1 MSQPEPQQ
9 LSRVALF
16 LDFDGTLIEFAET
29 PMAVQVPAELRTLL
43 TDLHVATDGALAIVS
58 GRSVDV
64 LDALLALPF
73 LHLAGLH
80 GLQRRAPGQPVKLTV
95 RTDDGRLFGIRASLQ
110 AFVDAHPL
118 CVLEDKRVSLALH
131 VRRAPEMAGE
141 AQALCSALIAPHT
154 GELELQSGVDVVEI
168 RPTGAD
174 KGSVVGDLMTI
185 HPFCGRRPIFIGDD
199 QTDEHG
205 FRAVNRL
212 DGLSVKI
219 GKGQTD
225 AVCRLPSPED
235 LLRWLRRTLS
245 VGEQ

>member
-1 MSQPEPQQ
+1 MPAAIRWAKPTSSKRSQ
-9 LSRVALF
+9 
-16 LDFDGTLIEFAET
+16 
-29 PMAVQVPAELRTLL
+29 
-43 TDLHVATDGALAIVS
+43 
-58 GRSVDV
+58 
-64 LDALLALPF
+64 
-73 LHLAGLH
+73 
-80 GLQRRAPGQPVKLTV
+80 
-95 RTDDGRLFGIRASLQ
+95 
-110 AFVDAHPL
+110 
-118 CVLEDKRVSLALH
+118 
-131 VRRAPEMAGE
+131 
-141 AQALCSALIAPHT
+141 
-154 GELELQSGVDVVEI
+154 
-168 RPTGAD
+168 PTGAD